1 MELKDILGRN
11 IKYYREM
18 RHLSQEQLSFRAD
31 MNRNYLGDIER
42 GKRNPTIKNVEK
54 IAKALE
60 IPAEDLLA
68 EEEWIHG

>member
-1 MELKDILGRN
+1 
-11 IKYYREM
+11 
-18 RHLSQEQLSFRAD
+18 
-31 MNRNYLGDIER
+31 
-42 GKRNPTIKNVEK
+42 VEK